1 MMFLLMRYYKL
12 KKNLCSKKK
21 LMKKALLTIL
31 IFCISITSKSQVQ
44 VDDINDAQAFLQEY
58 LSPLGNGLGAI
69 TNNGWYNS
77 AKPHRFLGFDATFTL
92 SVLNITDENK
102 SFDPNSI
109 TNFSSNSTSTPTILG
124 RGDGATVNYKGE
136 QFKLPNQSTL
146 IPALVLPNFN
156 FGLGV
161 FKKTELNGR
170 FIPNYKYNIG
180 FFGKGEISMW
190 GLGFKH
196 DLLQW
201 IPIIGNAIPMSLSLQ
216 AGHTQLNSGLS
227 ILDQDVSIDVQ
238 ATNFNIILSRK
249 ILMLTGYTSVGYN
262 FSTTTFTAGEDISNL
277 DTFNLNELEISLPI
291 EMKFE
296 NNNEFRA
303 NVGLRF
309 NLAVIAIHANHTFSK
324 YPVTTIGLGVS
335 LR

>member
-1 MMFLLMRYYKL
+1 
-12 KKNLCSKKK
+12 
-21 LMKKALLTIL
+21 MKKALLTII

-124 RGDGATVNYKGE
+124 KGDGATVNYKGE

>member
-1 MMFLLMRYYKL
+1 
-12 KKNLCSKKK
+12 
-21 LMKKALLTIL
+21 MKKALLTIL

-109 TNFSSNSTSTPTILG
+109 TNFSSNNTSTPTILG
-124 RGDGATVNYKGE
+124 KGDGATVNYKGE

-196 DLLQW
+196 DILQW

>member
-1 MMFLLMRYYKL
+1 
-12 KKNLCSKKK
+12 
-21 LMKKALLTIL
+21 MKKALLTIL

-109 TNFSSNSTSTPTILG
+109 TNFSSNSTSTPTIIG
-124 RGDGATVNYKGE
+124 KGDGATINYKGE

-156 FGLGV
+156 FGIGV

-324 YPVTTIGLGVS
+324 YPVTTLGLGVS

>member
-1 MMFLLMRYYKL
+1 
-12 KKNLCSKKK
+12 
-21 LMKKALLTIL
+21 MKKALLTIL

-92 SVLNITDENK
+92 SLLNITDENK
-102 SFDPNSI
+102 IFDPNSI

-146 IPALVLPNFN
+146 ISALALPNFN

-170 FIPNYKYNIG
+170 FIPSYKYNIG

>member
-1 MMFLLMRYYKL
+1 
-12 KKNLCSKKK
+12 
-21 LMKKALLTIL
+21 MKKALLTIL

-109 TNFSSNSTSTPTILG
+109 TNFSSNNTSTPTILG
-124 RGDGATVNYKGE
+124 KGDGATANYKGE